1 MYETYYI
8 PNTYQKAKF
17 RMFLNL
23 LYEELEDTNYI
34 WVADTNDE
42 VTLLL
47 YLGTKR
53 AVKVPKE
60 IEGKTVT
67 KIGCTCYAYNTD
79 LISVIIPEGIT
90 IIE

>member
-23 LYEELEDTNYI
+23 LYEELEDTDYI
-34 WVADTNDE
+34 WVADENDE

-47 YLGTKR
+47 YLGTKT
-53 AVKVPKE
+53 AIKVPKKIDE
-60 IEGKTVT
+60 KPVT
-67 KIGCTCYAYNTD
+67 KIDCTCYTYNTD

>member
-1 MYETYYI
+1 MHETYYI
-8 PNTYQKAKF
+8 PTTYQKAKF

-34 WVADTNDE
+34 WVADANDE

-47 YLGTKR
+47 YLGTKT
-53 AVKVPKE
+53 AIKVPKK

-67 KIGCTCYAYNTD
+67 KIECTCYTYNTD